1 MMAIRPGEVFVETAD
16 FDEGIRRLLP
26 DYEALLTAI
35 ARCVPPTCRQV
46 VDLGCGTG
54 ELSLR
59 ILARSPAVQVVG
71 VDYSPRMLA
80 RAKEKVEAA
89 GWGDRWREY
98 EGDFGDLVPFPACDA
113 CVSSLAIHHLDNE
126 MKRTLFG
133 RIAEALAPGGWFW
146 NGDPVLAEAPW
157 LATVYQ
163 EVRPPAAE
171 VADVRARM
179 GVSVVCG
186 HSGPDRLATLEEHL
200 EMLRGA
206 GFKTV
211 AVPWRCYGLAVM
223 GGQTD

>member
-1 MMAIRPGEVFVETAD
+1 MTAILPGEVFVETAD
-16 FDEGIRRLLP
+16 FDGGIRRLLP

-59 ILARSPAVQVVG
+59 ILARLPAVQVLA
-71 VDYSPRMLA
+71 VDYSSRMLA

-89 GWGDRWREY
+89 LWGDRWRGY
-98 EGDFGDLVPFPACDA
+98 EGDFGDLVPFPPCDA
-113 CVSSLAIHHLDNE
+113 CVSSLAIHHLDNG
-126 MKRTLFG
+126 MKQTLFG
-133 RIAEALAPGGWFW
+133 RIAGALAPEGWFW
-146 NGDPVLAEAPW
+146 NGDPVLPEAPW

-163 EVRPPAAE
+163 EARPPAAA

-179 GVSVVCG
+179 GVSVEHG
-186 HSGPDRLATLEEHL
+186 HSGPDRLATVVEHL

-206 GFKTV
+206 GFSTV
-211 AVPWRCYGLAVM
+211 AVPWRSYGLAVM
-223 GGQTD
+223 GGQK